1 MPRNLGARGALL
13 LTLATLVLPHALPGQ
28 ARAEALASWSPS
40 LSSPPEALPP
50 PRPSTGVP
58 RPIRW
63 YHGLAALG
71 AVAVLTLGDETL
83 QDETQSHRTS
93 GGDDLARAARRLGEF
108 PVYAV
113 PALGTLAAGALL
125 GDGRVARAGGRMT
138 AGLFTAALVTN
149 LLKPVVGRK
158 RPSATTDGF
167 LFKPFSGRDAWPSGH
182 TTMAFALAAGL
193 GDEIGSVPVSVALY
207 GAAGLTA
214 WSRVND
220 NRHWGSDVA
229 AGALVGIASAKL
241 MNGRWRVFGIS
252 APRFLLEPGGVGVR
266 AAF

>member
-1 MPRNLGARGALL
+1 MPRNLGAGGALL
-13 LTLATLVLPHALPGQ
+13 ALFIVGTPGALTGQ
-28 ARAEALASWSPS
+28 ARAAALAAWSPAP
-40 LSSPPEALPP
+40 LAPIPAAVL
-50 PRPSTGVP
+50 PRPADPSA
-58 RPIRW
+58 RPVRW

-71 AVAVLTLGDETL
+71 AVAVVSLADQSI
-83 QDETQSHRTS
+83 QDQAQSHRTS
-93 GGDDLARAARRLGEF
+93 GGDDLARTARRLGEF

-113 PALGTLAAGALL
+113 PALGALAAGALL

-138 AGLFTAALVTN
+138 AGLLTAALTTN

-158 RPSATTDGF
+158 RPATTTDAF

-182 TTMAFALAAGL
+182 TTMAFALATGL
-193 GDEIGSVPVSVALY
+193 GDEIGSLPVSVALY
-207 GAAGLTA
+207 GAATLTA

-220 NRHWGSDVA
+220 NRHWASDVA

-241 MNGRWRVFGIS
+241 MNGRWRVFGLR
-252 APRFLLEPGGVGVR
+252 APRFLLEPGAVGVS

>member
-113 PALGTLAAGALL
+113 PALGTLAAG
-125 GDGRVARAGGRMT
+125 
-138 AGLFTAALVTN
+138 
-149 LLKPVVGRK
+149 
-158 RPSATTDGF
+158 
-167 LFKPFSGRDAWPSGH
+167 
-182 TTMAFALAAGL
+182 GL

-220 NRHWGSDVA
+220 NRHWASDVA

-252 APRFLLEPGGVGVR
+252 APGFLLEPGGVGIR